1 MGLVET
7 REDASTIAVT
17 GIGSMPGTDSA
28 EAARIVAGELD
39 IPHLVELPA
48 RGPGGDMLGRTLAL
62 VSAATGEFAAETTPD
77 GWRLA
82 GGRSGGDLGRQMR
95 RGVSWLAEDV
105 DRMELELAGFTG
117 RVKVQVTGP
126 WTLAAGV
133 EAVRGTRLVA
143 DAGACADLA
152 SALSEALAEH
162 VAMIGRRIPGA
173 QVVVQV
179 DEPALPIV
187 LAGHIRTPSGRGALR
202 VPEIPELVSGLAMV
216 ADAATRAGA
225 VLTVAHCCDRDVPF
239 DVLRRAG
246 FGAVSVDTER
256 IGQAADE
263 ALGAWWDAG
272 GVVVLGAVAS
282 LDDPRLTSEGLA
294 RRVMGLWSRIGF
306 GIADVGDRTWLSP
319 SCGLAGASPT
329 WAREVG
335 ALMRGAARLLES
347 AE

>member
-1 MGLVET
+1 MET
-7 REDASTIAVT
+7 RQDASTVTVTVT

-62 VSAATGEFAAETTPD
+62 VSSVTGEFAAETTPD

-95 RGVSWLAEDV
+95 RGASWLAEDV

-117 RVKVQVTGP
+117 RVKVQVAGP

-143 DAGACADLA
+143 DPGACADLGA
-152 SALSEALAEH
+152 ALAEAVADH
-162 VAMIGRRIPGA
+162 VAMVGRRIPGA

-179 DEPALPIV
+179 DEPGLPTV

-202 VPEIPELVSGLAMV
+202 VPEVPEVLSGLGV
-216 ADAATRAGA
+216 VVDAATRAGA
-225 VLTVAHCCDRDVPF
+225 SLTVAHCCDREVPF

-246 FGAVSVDTER
+246 FGAVSVDTGLLGES
-256 IGQAADE
+256 ADE

-272 GVVVLGAVAS
+272 GVVVLGEVPS
-282 LDDPRLTSEGLA
+282 VDDPRLRPEVVA
-294 RRVMGLWSRIGF
+294 RRVAALWSRIGF
-306 GIADVGDRTWLSP
+306 GIAAVGQRTWLSP
-319 SCGLAGASPT
+319 SCGLAGASPQ

-335 ALMRGAARLLES
+335 GLMRAATRMLE
-347 AE
+347 AGE

>member
-1 MGLVET
+1 MET

-17 GIGSMPGTDSA
+17 GIGSMPGTDSG
-28 EAARIVAGELD
+28 ESARIVAGELD

-48 RGPGGDMLGRTLAL
+48 RGPGGDMLGRTLAM
-62 VSAATGEFAAETTPD
+62 VSSATGEFAAETTPD

-143 DAGACADLA
+143 DAGACTDLA
-152 SALSEALAEH
+152 AALAEAVAEH

-173 QVVVQV
+173 QVVLQV
-179 DEPALPIV
+179 DEPTLPIV
-187 LAGHIRTPSGRGALR
+187 LAGHIRTPSGRGVLR
-202 VPEIPELVSGLAMV
+202 VPEVPEIVSGLAAV
-216 ADAATRAGA
+216 ADAARGSGA

-239 DVLRRAG
+239 EVLRRAG
-246 FGAVSVDTER
+246 FEAVAVDTEL
-256 IGQAADE
+256 IGDAADE
-263 ALGAWWDAG
+263 ALGSWWDAG
-272 GVVVLGAVAS
+272 GVVVLGAVPS
-282 LDDPRLTSEGLA
+282 LDDPRLTADDLA
-294 RRVMGLWSRIGF
+294 RRVMRLWNRIGF
-306 GIADVGDRTWLSP
+306 GIADVGERTWLSP
-319 SCGLAGASPT
+319 ACGLAGASPT

-335 ALMRGAARLLES
+335 ALMRAAARMLES
-347 AE
+347 SE

>member
-1 MGLVET
+1 MET

-17 GIGSMPGTDSA
+17 GIGSMPGSDSA

-62 VSAATGEFAAETTPD
+62 VSSATGEFAAETTPE
-77 GWRLA
+77 GWRLS

-117 RVKVQVTGP
+117 RVKVQVAGP

-143 DAGACADLA
+143 DAGACSDLA
-152 SALSEALAEH
+152 AALAEALAEH
-162 VAMIGRRIPGA
+162 VAMISRRIPGA

-187 LAGHIRTPSGRGALR
+187 RVGHIRTPSGRGALR
-202 VPEIPELVSGLAMV
+202 VPEDPELVLGLGVV
-216 ADAATRAGA
+216 ADAAMGAGA

-239 DVLRRAG
+239 DILRRAG
-246 FGAVSVDTER
+246 LGAVAVDTEL

-263 ALGAWWDAG
+263 ALGTWWDAG
-272 GVVVLGAVAS
+272 GSVVLGAAPS
-282 LDDPRLTSEGLA
+282 LDDPRLTSEALA
-294 RRVMGLWSRIGF
+294 RRVAGLWGRIGF
-306 GIADVGDRTWLSP
+306 GIAAVGDRTWLSP
-319 SCGLAGASPT
+319 ACGLASASPS

-347 AE
+347 SE

>member
-1 MGLVET
+1 VET

-17 GIGSMPGTDSA
+17 GMGSMPGTDSA
-28 EAARIVAGELD
+28 ESARIVAGELD

-62 VSAATGEFAAETTPD
+62 VSSSTGEFAAETTPD

-95 RGVSWLAEDV
+95 RGASWLAEDV

-117 RVKVQVTGP
+117 RVKLQVAGP

-152 SALSEALAEH
+152 AALAEALAEH
-162 VAMIGRRIPGA
+162 VAMIGRRLPGA

-179 DEPALPIV
+179 DEPALPTV

-202 VPEIPELVSGLAMV
+202 VPEVPELVSGLATV
-216 ADAATRAGA
+216 VDSAVQADA
-225 VLTVAHCCDRDVPF
+225 VLTVAHCCAREVPF

-246 FGAVSVDTER
+246 FGAVAVDTQLLGR
-256 IGQAADE
+256 AGDE
-263 ALGAWWDAG
+263 ALGAWWDRG
-272 GVVVLGAVAS
+272 GVVVLGALPS
-282 LDDPRLTSEGLA
+282 LDDPRLTPEALA
-294 RRVMGLWSRIGF
+294 RRVAEQWNRIGF
-306 GIADVGDRTWLSP
+306 GIADVGERTWLSP
-319 SCGLAGASPT
+319 ACGLAGASPT
-329 WAREVG
+329 WAREAG
-335 ALMRGAARLLES
+335 ALMRATARLLES
-347 AE
+347 SE

>member
-1 MGLVET
+1 MVFLPRGDGTMGPVET

-62 VSAATGEFAAETTPD
+62 VSSATGEFAAETTPD

-143 DAGACADLA
+143 DAGACSDLA
-152 SALSEALAEH
+152 AALAEALAEH

-187 LAGHIRTPSGRGALR
+187 LAGHIRTPSGRGVLR
-202 VPEIPELVSGLAMV
+202 VPEVPELVSGLAAGGRRRTRV
-216 ADAATRAGA
+216 QAPFSRWRTAATG
-225 VLTVAHCCDRDVPF
+225 TCPSTCCAALDSRPWRSIPNSSGNRPT
-239 DVLRRAG
+239 RR
-246 FGAVSVDTER
+246 
-256 IGQAADE
+256 
-263 ALGAWWDAG
+263 
-272 GVVVLGAVAS
+272 
-282 LDDPRLTSEGLA
+282 
-294 RRVMGLWSRIGF
+294 
-306 GIADVGDRTWLSP
+306 
-319 SCGLAGASPT
+319 
-329 WAREVG
+329 WARGGTPGEWSSW
-335 ALMRGAARLLES
+335 APFRRSTIRA
-347 AE
+347 

>member
-1 MGLVET
+1 MET
-7 REDASTIAVT
+7 REDAATTAVT
-17 GIGSMPGTDSA
+17 GVGSMPGMDSA

-48 RGPGGDMLGRTLAL
+48 RGPGGDMLGRALAL
-62 VSAATGEFAAETTPD
+62 VSSATGEFAAETTPD
-77 GWRLA
+77 GWRVA

-117 RVKVQVTGP
+117 RVKVQVAGP

-133 EAVRGTRLVA
+133 EATRGTRLVA
-143 DAGACADLA
+143 DAGACSDLA
-152 SALSEALAEH
+152 AALAEALAEH
-162 VAMIGRRIPGA
+162 VAMIARRIPGA

-187 LAGHIRTPSGRGALR
+187 LAGRIRTPSGRGALR
-202 VPEIPELVSGLAMV
+202 VPEVPEVVSGLDVVV
-216 ADAATRAGA
+216 AAAAQAGA
-225 VLTVAHCCDRDVPF
+225 VLSVAHCCERTVPF

-246 FGAVSVDTER
+246 FAAVSVDSER
-256 IGQAADE
+256 LGQAADE
-263 ALGAWWDAG
+263 SLGAWWDG
-272 GVVVLGAVAS
+272 GGLVVLGAVPPV
-282 LDDPRLTSEGLA
+282 DDPRLIPEVLA
-294 RRVMGLWSRIGF
+294 RRVAGLWSRIGF

-319 SCGLAGASPT
+319 ACGLAGASPT

-335 ALMRGAARLLES
+335 ALMRRASGLLES
-347 AE
+347 TE